1 MQSSAE
7 TIEQYL
13 AEIPIERASGFD
25 LLRKAILDNLPIGFK
40 EVMNYGMIGYVVPH
54 SLYPQGYHCNT
65 ELPLPFVNI
74 ASQKNFIGLYHMGIY
89 AIPELLSWFVKG
101 FPKHSKR
108 KLNMGKSCIRFNNPN
123 HIPFELIA
131 QLMREITP
139 SEWVEMY
146 ESRNS

>member
-89 AIPELLSWFVKG
+89 AIPELLSWFVKE

>member
-89 AIPELLSWFVKG
+89 AIPELLSWFVKE

-139 SEWVEMY
+139 SEWIEMY